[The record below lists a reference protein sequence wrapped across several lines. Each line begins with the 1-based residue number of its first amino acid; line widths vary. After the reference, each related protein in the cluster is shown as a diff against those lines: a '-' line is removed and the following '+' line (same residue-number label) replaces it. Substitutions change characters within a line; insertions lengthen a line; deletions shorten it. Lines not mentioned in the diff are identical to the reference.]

1 MDVSRRKFLNALSA
15 SVAAVLAFGGT
26 AHGGSGFSRW
36 FGRSSAVRMRVD
48 NLAQFGWKTFYE
60 QLYTD
65 FEFSSL
71 SGGRH
76 TGRGTRLR
84 LAAIEN
90 TDSRSKVRSG
100 REPQCFV
107 LTFNSQ
113 SATGGAQLRQDT
125 YAVDHFALG
134 RFELFISEANF
145 TDGVYVYTA
154 VINRI
159 VE

>member
-1 MDVSRRKFLNALSA
+1 MDVSRRNFLGALSA
-15 SVAAVLAFGGT
+15 SVAAVLSFGGI
-26 AHGGSGFSRW
+26 AHGRSRLSR
-36 FGRSSAVRMRVD
+36 FLALPAVQIPGD
-48 NLAQFGWKTFYE
+48 GLAQLGWSAFYKY
-60 QLYTD
+60 LYTD
-65 FEFSSL
+65 FEFSNL
-71 SGGRH
+71 RGGRP

-90 TDSRSKVRSG
+90 TDSRRKWRYG
-100 REPQCFV
+100 GEPKCFV

-113 SATGGAQLRQDT
+113 SATGGSQLPQDT

-145 TDGVYVYTA
+145 TEGVYVYTA

-159 VE
+159 VG